1 MLQEEEI
8 RSSLTWRYF
17 SVKYQDFTIGQTL
30 ALTLHD
36 PRILTAKEQ
45 IAEIDNSFPVWE

>member
-17 SVKYQDFTIGQTL
+17 YVKYQDFTIGQTL
-30 ALTLHD
+30 ALTLRD